1 MKEKG
6 WKREKFIAL
15 ICISFLMHRA
25 YKTIEDED
33 LKFPLIYG
41 EGKKVSVCVCVCQ
54 CKFY

>member
-6 WKREKFIAL
+6 WKREKVIAL

-41 EGKKVSVCVCVCQ
+41 EGKKVSVSVCQ